1 MSAQG
6 SKEFWLESL
15 RQDGNAFLANAAE
28 ADLTVPVPSCPGWTV
43 LDLVHH
49 LGGLYRYVQ
58 AHVARGVT
66 TKPDPEYRDKLVNQD
81 LPPAEEAVAWWNEQF
96 RGLHST
102 LTTLD
107 PQMPAWNWA
116 PQAKVVAFWLRRMA
130 HETSVHRWDMQMA
143 LHGLAE
149 PIEQRLAADGVAEVL
164 DTWLPAGRRKGPTHR
179 YGVVHLAATDVGQ
192 EWFLR
197 LRGEGVAL
205 LDTATILDDADP
217 HEQAVAAGTA
227 SDLQLAL
234 MGRVGFDL
242 LDVAGDESLLEALR
256 TG

>member
-15 RQDGNAFLANAAE
+15 RVDGHTFLANAAE
-28 ADLTVPVPSCPGWTV
+28 ADLTLPVPSCPGWSV
-43 LDLVHH
+43 LDLIHH

-58 AHVARGVT
+58 VHVARGVT
-66 TKPDPEYRDKLVNQD
+66 SKPDPELRDKLVNQD
-81 LPPAEEAVAWWNEQF
+81 LPPATETVAWFASQLE
-96 RGLHST
+96 GLHDLLNS
-102 LTTLD
+102 LD
-107 PQMPAWNWA
+107 QHMPAWNWA
-116 PQAKVVAFWLRRMA
+116 PQAKVVAFWPRRMS
-130 HETSVHRWDMQMA
+130 HETAVHRWDIQMA

-164 DTWLPAGRRKGPTHR
+164 DTWLPAGRRKGPLHR
-179 YGVVHLAATDVGQ
+179 YGVVQLAATDVGQ

-197 LRGEGVAL
+197 LRGEGFAL
-205 LDTATILDDADP
+205 LDTATILDDTDP
-217 HEQAVAAGTA
+217 HEQVVAAGTA

-234 MGRVGFDL
+234 MGRVGFDV
-242 LDVAGDESLLEALR
+242 LDVAGDESLLATLR

>member
-15 RQDGNAFLANAAE
+15 RNEGNTFLANANE
-28 ADLTVPVPSCPGWTV
+28 ADLGMPVPTCPGWTV
-43 LDLVHH
+43 QELVHH
-49 LGGLYRYVQ
+49 LGGIYRYIQ
-58 AHVARGVT
+58 ALVARGVT
-66 TKPDPEYRDKLVNQD
+66 TKPEPEFRDKLVNHD
-81 LPPAEEAVAWWNEQF
+81 LPPEHETVAWFREQLT
-96 RGLHST
+96 GLHELLDS
-102 LTTLD
+102 LD
-107 PQMPAWNWA
+107 PQLAAWNWA
-116 PQAKVVAFWLRRMA
+116 PQAKVVAFWPRRMA
-130 HETSVHRWDMQMA
+130 HETSVHRWDIQMA

-149 PIEQRLAADGVAEVL
+149 PVEQRLAADGVAEVL
-164 DTWLPAGRRKGPTHR
+164 DTWLPAGRRKGPTDKF
-179 YGVVHLAATDVGQ
+179 GVVQLAATDVGQ

-205 LDTATILDDADP
+205 LDTATILDDTDP

-234 MGRVGFDL
+234 MGRVGFDV
-242 LDVAGDESLLEALR
+242 LDVAGDESLLTALR